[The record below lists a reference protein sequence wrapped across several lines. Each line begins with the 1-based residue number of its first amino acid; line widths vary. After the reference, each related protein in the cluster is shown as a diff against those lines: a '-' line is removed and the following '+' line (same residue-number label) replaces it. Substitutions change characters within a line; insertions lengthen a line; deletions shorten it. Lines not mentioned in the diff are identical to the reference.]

1 MRLTLRTL
9 LAYLDDTLEPAEAK
23 LIGQKVAESDAAQEL
38 VARIREVTRRRR
50 ITTPSGPGE
59 SIDPNAIAEY
69 LDNELTTEALAEVEQ
84 VALAFDVYLAELAA
98 CHQILTVVLG
108 EPAKVPP
115 TAYTRMYKLV
125 KSPESN
131 HRHEPPRHRETDAAV
146 AEGREVD
153 ETLRLGIPALRSGDW
168 TNRLILVGGAT
179 CVVLLL
185 GVAIWMVLPNRPQN
199 SDVAK
204 NTGTSASTPITPVD
218 KKEKPPTKTGVET
231 PTKKEVD
238 TPPKK
243 EADAP
248 DKTPDK
254 VGTPDA
260 KEKPPDIKGKEPDL
274 KDKKVEDPILP
285 KPITEAAPIGH
296 FEPARDPAI
305 LLQLQADKKL
315 PERKQWARL
324 VRSNDQA
331 TSQVLSNS
339 RLVSLPGYRSNI
351 QLDSGVQLTLWG
363 NVPEISPFPVALESV
378 ATLHMDPQFDLDL
391 TLLRGRIALKSGKAQ
406 ANVRLR
412 FHNPADVTKG
422 ESWKITLLEKGT
434 EVIVNLAG
442 IMLPGEPFYPDKEN
456 PRRTGP
462 IAVALL
468 LVHTGS
474 ATVGPESQPG
484 EKLVPPPAGPLLLW
498 DSRGGQKV
506 FET

>member
-1 MRLTLRTL
+1 M
-9 LAYLDDTLEPAEAK
+9 
-23 LIGQKVAESDAAQEL
+23 
-38 VARIREVTRRRR
+38 
-50 ITTPSGPGE
+50 
-59 SIDPNAIAEY
+59 
-69 LDNELTTEALAEVEQ
+69 
-84 VALAFDVYLAELAA
+84 
-98 CHQILTVVLG
+98 
-108 EPAKVPP
+108 
-115 TAYTRMYKLV
+115 
-125 KSPESN
+125 
-131 HRHEPPRHRETDAAV
+131 
-146 AEGREVD
+146 
-153 ETLRLGIPALRSGDW
+153 
-168 TNRLILVGGAT
+168 
-179 CVVLLL
+179 
-185 GVAIWMVLPNRPQN
+185 
-199 SDVAK
+199 
-204 NTGTSASTPITPVD
+204 
-218 KKEKPPTKTGVET
+218 
-231 PTKKEVD
+231 
-238 TPPKK
+238 
-243 EADAP
+243 
-248 DKTPDK
+248 
-254 VGTPDA
+254 
-260 KEKPPDIKGKEPDL
+260 
-274 KDKKVEDPILP
+274 P

-363 NVPEISPFPVALESV
+363 NVPEILPFPVTLESV

-391 TLLRGRIALKSGKAQ
+391 TLLRGRIALKIGKAQ

-498 DSRGGQKV
+498 DSRGGQKSLKLDAMPPWV
-506 FET
+506 QPLPPIPKEGDTKALTVARESILAAMESLNADLTGRRSIRDLLLPRRPAISKSDGSSSAAPPRWTIYSA